1 MTIAPRGRILAQAAA
16 ALMVPLL
23 LLGLLSLAPAHAAT
37 STTTVATMS
46 AAQTATYEREVQYF
60 VNQVRAQ
67 HGLRKLRVAS
77 CTDQVAERWN
87 RHLATSGGFYHQS
100 MQTVLQRCNA
110 RYAGE
115 TLGRGGMAPREL
127 IQLWMDS
134 PPHRAVL
141 LSGKSR
147 RIGVGAEY
155 DAAGRW
161 VVTANFMRF

>member
-23 LLGLLSLAPAHAAT
+23 LLGLLSLTPAHA
-37 STTTVATMS
+37 TTTTTTAATMS

-77 CTDQVAERWN
+77 CTDRVAERWN
-87 RHLATSGGFYHQS
+87 RHLATSGSFYHQS
-100 MQTVLQRCNA
+100 MQTVLKRCNA

-115 TLGRGGMAPREL
+115 TLGRGGMAPGEL

>member
-16 ALMVPLL
+16 ALMLPLL
-23 LLGLLSLAPAHAAT
+23 LLGLLSLTPAQAAT
-37 STTTVATMS
+37 TTTTMT
-46 AAQTATYEREVQYF
+46 AEQTTTYERKVQRF
-60 VNQVRAQ
+60 VNQVRSQ
-67 HGLRKLRVAS
+67 RGLRKLRVAS
-77 CTDQVAERWN
+77 CTDQVAKRWT
-87 RHLATSGGFYHQS
+87 RHLSASGEFYHQS
-100 MQTVLQRCNA
+100 MQTVLKHCNA

-127 IQLWMDS
+127 VQLWMDS

-147 RIGVGAEY
+147 RIGVGAAY
-155 DAAGRW
+155 DTSGRW